1 MLRLI
6 RDELLKTF
14 LKKRTYIG
22 FGIILLIVPLVEIA
36 MNLEGSHFIAAITR
50 TLARDFFF
58 SGNLFNGWFI
68 AYQIMN
74 SLWLQIPILISFVV
88 GDQLAGEATA
98 GTYRL
103 ILIRPVSRTKIF
115 FAKYAASIIYTIL
128 FVAFLGGL
136 SVGLALFLAG
146 RGDLLVYKSE
156 ILLLTDKD
164 VAWRFLVGYMFAFWT
179 MTTIASISF
188 FFSSFVDNAIGPIVG
203 TMGVYFI
210 CSIITLMP
218 IQLFDAVRPHLFTS
232 YLDLWSR
239 VFAEPIDWGKIR
251 IGALYLGG
259 YSFASVAGAWY
270 IFIRKDILS

>member
-6 RDELLKTF
+6 RDEVLKTF

-36 MNLEGSHFIAAITR
+36 MNLEGSHFITAMTR

-74 SLWLQIPILISFVV
+74 SLWLHIPILISFVV

-115 FAKYAASIIYTIL
+115 FAKYAASLIYTIL

-146 RGDLLVYKSE
+146 RGDLLVYKGE
-156 ILLLTDKD
+156 I
-164 VAWRFLVGYMFAFWT
+164 
-179 MTTIASISF
+179 
-188 FFSSFVDNAIGPIVG
+188 
-203 TMGVYFI
+203 
-210 CSIITLMP
+210 
-218 IQLFDAVRPHLFTS
+218 
-232 YLDLWSR
+232 
-239 VFAEPIDWGKIR
+239 IR
-251 IGALYLGG
+251 H
-259 YSFASVAGAWY
+259 
-270 IFIRKDILS
+270 

>member
-6 RDELLKTF
+6 QDEVLKTF

-22 FGIILLIVPLVEIA
+22 FGLILLIVPLVEIA
-36 MNLEGSHFIAAITR
+36 MNLEGSRFITGMTR

-58 SGNLFNGWFI
+58 SGSLFNGWFI

-74 SLWLQIPILISFVV
+74 SLWLHIPLLISFVV

-115 FAKYAASIIYTIL
+115 FAKYAASLIYTIL

-146 RGDLLVYKSE
+146 RGDLFVYKAE
-156 ILLLTDKD
+156 ILVLADTDI
-164 VAWRFLVGYMFAFWT
+164 AWRFLVAYLFAFWT
-179 MTTIASISF
+179 MTTVASISF
-188 FFSSFVDNAIGPIVG
+188 FFSSFVENAIGPIVG
-203 TMGVYFI
+203 TMGVIII
-210 CSIITLMP
+210 CTIITLMP
-218 IQLFDAVRPHLFTS
+218 IQLFDSIRPHLFTS

-239 VFAEPIDWGKIR
+239 VFSDPIHWEKIR
-251 IGALYLGG
+251 TGALYLGG
-259 YSFASVAGAWY
+259 YSLASVAGAWF